1 MDTYGDATGT
11 TAAEID
17 EEYKALLEEKLD
29 TKDEHFLSEYTKYGI
44 NTPRQ
49 YLLFADLYLKKYKL
63 FQSEYSVN
71 IFFKHIFFLIT
82 RSESCYKDDYH
93 RWYLHEEND
102 IGNIIYLYR
111 HNIVDK
117 FIHTITDDTY
127 YAIYDH
133 DAYKKLIEEEVDRI
147 CASYPIDADT
157 NNKFRKSFLQLLGD
171 PEGSYVRLAE
181 YIYDEIKYDAIK
193 KLSSEKNLE
202 PFKGAYEALGV
213 VNDWEYICYQVQNGK
228 ITGSD
233 EILKVLTEAVTN
245 SVNCEDDGFECHPH
259 IKLLSIYFWM
269 NHSSDEKFSLNE
281 EILLEDDIVDTIM
294 TRKMV
299 LDVIDTALFSKKIN
313 IMDIARKHI

>member
-1 MDTYGDATGT
+1 MDTYGYASGT
-11 TAAEID
+11 TAAEMD
-17 EEYKALLEEKLD
+17 EEYKALLEKKLD
-29 TKDEHFLSEYTKYGI
+29 TKDKYLFSEYAKYGI

-49 YLLFADLYLKKYKL
+49 YLVFADLYLKKYKL
-63 FQSEYSVN
+63 FQSESHVYGFFKN
-71 IFFKHIFFLIT
+71 IFTLI
-82 RSESCYKDDYH
+82 RFSDSCYKDDYH

-102 IGNIIYLYR
+102 IGNTIYLYR

-127 YAIYDH
+127 YAIYDE

-171 PEGSYVRLAE
+171 PEGSYVKLGKS
-181 YIYDEIKYDAIK
+181 YYDDIKYDAIE

-213 VNDWEYICYQVQNGK
+213 VNDWEYICYRVQNGK

-233 EILKVLTEAVTN
+233 EILKVLTEAVT
-245 SVNCEDDGFECHPH
+245 SIVNREDDGFEFHPH
-259 IKLLSIYFWM
+259 IKLLSIYFWL

-281 EILLEDDIVDTIM
+281 EILLEDDIVDTFM

-299 LDVIDTALFSKKIN
+299 LDVIDAALFSKKIN
-313 IMDIARKHI
+313 IMDIARKA